1 MIIHKNNNMKKF
13 LKYVLRP
20 HWKIIIIILI
30 LSGFQTYFQ
39 LGIIDLFNSALN
51 YVEQENM
58 GLILNICQT
67 MLVYTILS
75 MICMLIISV
84 IATNVSANCA
94 YETRRKMFHI
104 LMNLPSEEV
113 DKFRITD
120 LIARIT
126 RSVYTE
132 QGFIEMLLKNV
143 LVYPF
148 IIVGIVISITF
159 IHYHLGLIFV
169 AVYVFIFLILF
180 FKMKKIIDIYF
191 KVKKIYGKI
200 NLLFLKR
207 INKVKNNIGNS
218 NKKDFKV
225 ACDEAYDK
233 NLEYHLN
240 QYYIAPI
247 LFLILDGIIV
257 IQLAMMSSGHSICID
272 SVNIVD
278 SVVIIQ
284 YLLYFLTVLAFV
296 PKLIYNLPIAYTNSV
311 RIEEILDLEDK
322 IDIKIKDKK
331 INFNKFEFEKRKSRI
346 SRKISNISRRESRRK
361 FGLLLS
367 NHYFKFIFSFILLTI
382 STLCIVYAPVV
393 VGNIVNLFSN
403 ENTVVDHGVI
413 VTNILLLAILYIVG
427 YLLQM
432 YSNRIMIFIG
442 EKITY
447 NIRRQIY
454 DKVENSKITIEKSEG
469 DILSRINNDLM
480 NVTDFITVH
489 ASEIFAQLLSIIL
502 VIVLIW
508 ITDWKLSLIYFIS
521 IPIYAIC
528 FYHYD
533 ANSKKSY
540 EVQQDLMG
548 NQMEIIRDF
557 IEKDG
562 LINFKN
568 QQKNIENDFET
579 INFGIKKEYT
589 SSRYHSGLMSPLATF
604 LTNLRNII
612 IYICGIYL
620 LMNGEIQLGTLLT
633 IILYG
638 KLLTTPIKKL
648 SSSLTSVQTSYSS
661 IKRVFEIIE
670 NNGE

>member
-1 MIIHKNNNMKKF
+1 MKKF

-20 HWKIIIIILI
+20 HWKIIIIILK

-104 LMNLPSEEV
+104 LMNLPSDEV
-113 DKFRITD
+113 DKFKVTGLMSRT
-120 LIARIT
+120 ARG
-126 RSVYTE
+126 VYTE
-132 QGFIEMLLKNV
+132 QGFIELLLKNV
-143 LVYPF
+143 ILIPF
-148 IIVGIVISITF
+148 VISGIAISIAF
-159 IHYHLGLIFV
+159 IDNHIGLIFV
-169 AVYVFIFLILF
+169 AANVVIFLILF
-180 FKMKKIIDIYF
+180 FKMKKVIELYF
-191 KVKKIYGKI
+191 KAKKTYGKI
-200 NLLFLKR
+200 NSLFLER
-207 INKVKNNIGNS
+207 INKVKNNIGYS
-218 NKKDFKV
+218 NKEDFKA
-225 ACDEAYDK
+225 ACDDSYDK
-233 NLEYHLN
+233 NIKYQLN

-257 IQLAMMSSGHSICID
+257 ILLAMMSLGYSLSIHTT
-272 SVNIVD
+272 NTVD
-278 SVVIIQ
+278 SVIIIQ
-284 YLLYFLTVLAFV
+284 YLLYFVTTLTFV
-296 PKLIYNLPIAYTNSV
+296 PKLIYKFPKAYATSV
-311 RIEEILDLEDK
+311 RIEEVLDLEDK

-331 INFNKFEFEKRKSRI
+331 INFKKFEFENRKSRI
-346 SRKISNISRRESRRK
+346 SRKISNIDRKETRRK
-361 FGLLLS
+361 LGLLLS
-367 NHYFKFIFSFILLTI
+367 KYHFKFMFSFILLTV

-454 DKVENSKITIEKSEG
+454 DNVENSKITIEKSEG
-469 DILSRINNDLM
+469 NILSRINNDLV
-480 NVTDFITVH
+480 NVRDFITIH
-489 ASEIFAQLLSIIL
+489 ASEIFAQLLSIAL

-508 ITDWKLSLIYFIS
+508 TTDWRLSIIYFIS
-521 IPIYAIC
+521 VPIYTIC
-528 FYHYD
+528 FHYYD

-540 EVQQDLMG
+540 EIHQDLLG
-548 NQMEIIRDF
+548 NLMEFIRNS
-557 IEKDG
+557 IENRG
-562 LINFKN
+562 LIKSEN
-568 QQKNIENDFET
+568 QEKNIENDFET
-579 INFGIKKEYT
+579 INFEIKNKYT
-589 SSRYHSGLMSPLATF
+589 SSRYHSGLMSPLATL

-612 IYICGIYL
+612 VYICGIYL